1 MGTVSKAGR
10 QLKAGDEALT
20 DFNGRGLTLVK
31 IVDRAEGRNSQ
42 SGICY
47 RVTPNLKGCD
57 KQSWI
62 DADWFDPA
70 PAALL

>member
-1 MGTVSKAGR
+1 MSKAGR
-10 QLKAGDEALT
+10 KLKAGDEALT

-31 IVDRAEGRNSQ
+31 IIERVEGLQSQ
-42 SGICY
+42 SRICY
-47 RVTPNLKGCD
+47 RVAPPLKGGD
-57 KQSWI
+57 ALTLY